1 MSQAEFRATSP
12 YASFGTTAIDAP
24 ADERRV
30 FIRKTYTHLAAAVY
44 AFVAL
49 EWLMVSLGWDMKF
62 VDMLTGS
69 RYMWLAVLGAFMVV
83 GWVADGWA
91 RSATSIGKQY
101 AGLFLYVAVQAVIFL
116 PMIGLAKFMTMDVG
130 GQQIGVIPAA
140 AITTLIMFGGL
151 TAYALL
157 SRRDFSFMGGFLA
170 IIGFAAIALIVVSIV
185 IPFNL
190 GVWFSAAMIIFA
202 SAYILYYTSNILHQ
216 YRTDQYVSAALAL
229 FASVAL
235 LFWYVLRIFMAL
247 SNRN

>member
-1 MSQAEFRATSP
+1 V
-12 YASFGTTAIDAP
+12 
-24 ADERRV
+24 AD
-30 FIRKTYTHLAAAVY
+30 
-44 AFVAL
+44 
-49 EWLMVSLGWDMKF
+49 VSLGWDMKF
-62 VDMLTGS
+62 AEMLAAAGTC
-69 RYMWLAVLGAFMVV
+69 
-83 GWVADGWA
+83 GWPC
-91 RSATSIGKQY
+91 SAPSWSL
-101 AGLFLYVAVQAVIFL
+101 AGLPTLGPLGYVDRQAVRGPVPVCRRTIVIFL
-116 PMIGLAKFMTMDVG
+116 PMIGWPKFMTMDVG
-130 GQQIGVIPAA
+130 GQQIASSRPRPSRR
-140 AITTLIMFGGL
+140 LIMFGGL

-185 IPFNL
+185 VGFDL

-229 FASVAL
+229 FALVAL